1 MLAGIQVPP
10 ASEADFLGHLRELG
24 FTFVEETANPA
35 YRMFLGG

>member
-10 ASEADFLGHLRELG
+10 ADADEFALHLRELHYAY
-24 FTFVEETANPA
+24 TDETGNPA